1 MNGANQN
8 IPNTLPRLPSFQQ
21 LSETIRNPD
30 FPDLLQKTHH
40 QYHQQHRF
48 QNTPIDCKSLMLFP
62 INYTPVNDNGVA
74 TAAATAT
81 ATAPVNGIV
90 TTNSLNGNSIMEYSY
105 GPTLHGRHE
114 SHPNQYVFP
123 NQESKT
129 GIPISNRV
137 SPTSMD
143 RTKAHSLDLELTNR
157 VNTTNNDAKTYSKKY
172 KVVFDLIQFLKKFE
186 IKYNELKHYTFDLEN
201 DKNSNVLEKMV
212 TELSIDDINEA
223 LVNTK
228 KLANVFEN
236 IKSINKNSTKS
247 TNDMRRK
254 NGLFVYEN
262 GNKKQQQQQQ
272 QHGEKRKIRKKH
284 QHQMAKTKSLS
295 TNGEAIPMQMSV
307 SRNNGSITS
316 TGFLQLVQQQAP
328 QPQPQS
334 QPQTQHQQ
342 LQPALELVPPHTQA
356 QTLSAVTSNLT
367 NGNLNTELSAKPE
380 ITCQH
385 CCSQETPE
393 WRRGPEGSRTLC
405 NACGLFYSKLIKK
418 YGLREA
424 DKIMLHR
431 KQTGTVND
439 RRIF

>member
-1 MNGANQN
+1 
-8 IPNTLPRLPSFQQ
+8 
-21 LSETIRNPD
+21 
-30 FPDLLQKTHH
+30 
-40 QYHQQHRF
+40 
-48 QNTPIDCKSLMLFP
+48 
-62 INYTPVNDNGVA
+62 
-74 TAAATAT
+74 
-81 ATAPVNGIV
+81 
-90 TTNSLNGNSIMEYSY
+90 
-105 GPTLHGRHE
+105 
-114 SHPNQYVFP
+114 
-123 NQESKT
+123 
-129 GIPISNRV
+129 
-137 SPTSMD
+137 
-143 RTKAHSLDLELTNR
+143 
-157 VNTTNNDAKTYSKKY
+157 
-172 KVVFDLIQFLKKFE
+172 
-186 IKYNELKHYTFDLEN
+186 
-201 DKNSNVLEKMV
+201 
-212 TELSIDDINEA
+212 
-223 LVNTK
+223 
-228 KLANVFEN
+228 
-236 IKSINKNSTKS
+236 
-247 TNDMRRK
+247 
-254 NGLFVYEN
+254 
-262 GNKKQQQQQQ
+262 
-272 QHGEKRKIRKKH
+272 
-284 QHQMAKTKSLS
+284 MAKTKSLS

-307 SRNNGSITS
+307 SGNNGSITS

>member
-1 MNGANQN
+1 
-8 IPNTLPRLPSFQQ
+8 
-21 LSETIRNPD
+21 
-30 FPDLLQKTHH
+30 
-40 QYHQQHRF
+40 
-48 QNTPIDCKSLMLFP
+48 
-62 INYTPVNDNGVA
+62 
-74 TAAATAT
+74 
-81 ATAPVNGIV
+81 
-90 TTNSLNGNSIMEYSY
+90 
-105 GPTLHGRHE
+105 
-114 SHPNQYVFP
+114 
-123 NQESKT
+123 
-129 GIPISNRV
+129 
-137 SPTSMD
+137 
-143 RTKAHSLDLELTNR
+143 
-157 VNTTNNDAKTYSKKY
+157 
-172 KVVFDLIQFLKKFE
+172 
-186 IKYNELKHYTFDLEN
+186 
-201 DKNSNVLEKMV
+201 MV

-236 IKSINKNSTKS
+236 IKSINENSTKS

-254 NGLFVYEN
+254 MDYL
-262 GNKKQQQQQQ
+262 
-272 QHGEKRKIRKKH
+272 KIRKKH

-316 TGFLQLVQQQAP
+316 TGFLQSVQQQAP

-342 LQPALELVPPHTQA
+342 LQPASELVPPHTQA

-367 NGNLNTELSAKPE
+367 NGNLNTEN
-380 ITCQH
+380 
-385 CCSQETPE
+385 PE

-424 DKIMLHR
+424 DKVMLHR

>member
-8 IPNTLPRLPSFQQ
+8 IPTTLPRLPSFQQ

-30 FPDLLQKTHH
+30 FTELLQKTH
-40 QYHQQHRF
+40 QYHQHRF

-62 INYTPVNDNGVA
+62 INYTPVNDNGIV
-74 TAAATAT
+74 TSLNT
-81 ATAPVNGIV
+81 IV
-90 TTNSLNGNSIMEYSY
+90 TTTSNMNGNSTMEYSY

-114 SHPNQYVFP
+114 SYPNQYVFS

-129 GIPISNRV
+129 RIPISNRV
-137 SPTSMD
+137 SPVSMD
-143 RTKAHSLDLELTNR
+143 RTKAHSLDSELTNHF
-157 VNTTNNDAKTYSKKY
+157 NNTNNDKAYSKKY

-212 TELSIDDINEA
+212 TDLSIDDINEA

-236 IKSINKNSTKS
+236 IKSINENSSNKS
-247 TNDMRRK
+247 NNDIRR

-262 GNKKQQQQQQ
+262 GNKKQQ
-272 QHGEKRKIRKKH
+272 HTEKRKIRKKH
-284 QHQMAKTKSLS
+284 QQQHQYQHQLVKTKALTARSE
-295 TNGEAIPMQMSV
+295 TIPLQMGLNS
-307 SRNNGSITS
+307 SNGSIAS
-316 TGFLQLVQQQAP
+316 SGSLQPSQPPLQLAQSQI
-328 QPQPQS
+328 QPQS
-334 QPQTQHQQ
+334 QLHLQ
-342 LQPALELVPPHTQA
+342 LQPP
-356 QTLSAVTSNLT
+356 LSTSNLT
-367 NGNLNTELSAKPE
+367 GGNLNTELSVKPE

-424 DKIMLHR
+424 DKVMLHR